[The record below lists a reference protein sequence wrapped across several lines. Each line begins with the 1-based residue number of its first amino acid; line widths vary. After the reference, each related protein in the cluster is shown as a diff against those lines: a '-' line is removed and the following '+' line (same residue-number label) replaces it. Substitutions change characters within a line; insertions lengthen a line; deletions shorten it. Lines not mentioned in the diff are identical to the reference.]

1 MRLKFSVSG
10 ILLFDVVLFVF
21 IVSSP
26 DIVVVGSNVNLG
38 QNAALQCT
46 VTPKVQASQVTL
58 NWTFEGQLQVQ
69 KTFNNSQQNTYVL
82 THSIASTTINNAG
95 LYECGVAF
103 INYTNNN
110 ESPLP
115 VKSASLRITGK

>member
-38 QNAALQCT
+38 QNAVLQCT
-46 VTPKVQASQVTL
+46 VTPKVQASEVTL

-69 KTFNNSQQNTYVL
+69 K
-82 THSIASTTINNAG
+82 
-95 LYECGVAF
+95 
-103 INYTNNN
+103 
-110 ESPLP
+110 PLII
-115 VKSASLRITGK
+115 VNRILMF